1 MQIKEYTSAQAASR
15 LGVTTRTVAR
25 LYARGYF
32 PNARKHG
39 AHPSAPLVIPEPD
52 LVAYEQ
58 ALANGR

>member
-32 PNARKHG
+32 PNARKH
-39 AHPSAPLVIPEPD
+39 